1 MRQYPGNMDE
11 VRAIVRAVAPKPVN
25 LGVGTIAGTLRSAD
39 VQATGVKRLSLGAA
53 LYLRVMGNLAESAKD
68 LRAGDLITAS
78 APSSSTGLSF
88 GELHQAMSKAIGD

>member
-1 MRQYPGNMDE
+1 MDE

-25 LGVGTIAGTLRSAD
+25 LVVGTMAGTLPLAD

-53 LYLRVMGNLAESAKD
+53 LHLRVLGNLAESAKE

-78 APSSSTGLSF
+78 GEVPSSSTGHSF
-88 GELHQAMSKAIGD
+88 GERRQAMSKAIGA